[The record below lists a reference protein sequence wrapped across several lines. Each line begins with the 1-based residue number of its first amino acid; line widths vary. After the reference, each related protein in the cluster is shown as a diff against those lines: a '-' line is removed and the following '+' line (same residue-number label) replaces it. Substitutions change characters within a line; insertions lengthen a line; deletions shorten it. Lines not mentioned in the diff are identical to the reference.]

1 MQFNVQEFQITT
13 KDTKHPFQTFVSF
26 VYFVVHTQIL
36 NDAGLGCDHKKARPR
51 SRAAIGKSHRLARM
65 LNALGTTKYYFQPF
79 VLFVSFV
86 VTCPNHGKTMGEIL
100 FKDESYKIMG
110 AMFEVY
116 KEMGCGFLEQVY
128 QECVELELKEQ
139 QVPFVAQAQVELK
152 YKHHQLNSKFVP
164 DLICYGKIVLELKAV
179 KLITDEHRAQV
190 HNYLKATGVRLGII
204 VNFGH
209 FPKVEYERIVR

>member
-1 MQFNVQEFQITT
+1 
-13 KDTKHPFQTFVSF
+13 
-26 VYFVVHTQIL
+26 
-36 NDAGLGCDHKKARPR
+36 
-51 SRAAIGKSHRLARM
+51 
-65 LNALGTTKYYFQPF
+65 
-79 VLFVSFV
+79 
-86 VTCPNHGKTMGEIL
+86 MGEIL

-139 QVPFVAQAQVELK
+139 QVPFVAQSQVELK